1 MEQQFI
7 LRLHESIRHVVD
19 LKESLID
26 IQSNG
31 KAVLTHKLKKYPCI
45 VVRLPCIVE
54 SQKSMDNRQYYKVA
68 DISAL
73 VVVYPHDGFD
83 FDREREIHEM
93 CGLSPPLKYAKARR
107 FRKRSSKIE
116 HVEEI
121 ERRVNELLEKD
132 IRAKS
137 VEIVSKDDKEVS
149 DDLDTLAAE
158 IENKFVDRIEVLEKD
173 VHDETDVYVEFKEA
187 EEKLKQPRSKELELL
202 EGSVEEKRKQVENAL
217 NPILKKRF
225 ESQLFTLLGELEDL
239 KKRLGIE

>member
-31 KAVLTHKLKKYPCI
+31 KVVLTHKLKKYPGI
-45 VVRLPCIVE
+45 IVRLPCIVE

-68 DISAL
+68 DISTL
-73 VVVYPHDGFD
+73 VIVYPHDGFD

-107 FRKRSSKIE
+107 FRKRSNKIE

-121 ERRVNELLEKD
+121 EKRVNELLEKD

-158 IENKFVDRIEVLEKD
+158 IENKFVDKIEV
-173 VHDETDVYVEFKEA
+173 HDKNVRDESDAHAELIET
-187 EEKLKQPRSKELELL
+187 EEKPKQPRNKELESL
-202 EGSVEEKRKQVENAL
+202 EASVEEKRKQVENAL

-225 ESQLFTLLGELEDL
+225 EFQLCTLLSELEEL